1 MSAQQQLPF
10 SPPPPQAVAVR
21 PQQTGISAPSASGIR
36 PPATQ
41 EAGAVPA
48 PVWLQRL
55 SLAVLVIFCLY
66 LGLLIS
72 VLPWWHEMW
81 DHNPMLLQHP
91 AARAFLMQGW
101 VRGAVSGLGL
111 LDLWIGIS
119 ELIHYRDYRR

>member
-10 SPPPPQAVAVR
+10 GQPSTPAVAALSQKG
-21 PQQTGISAPSASGIR
+21 PTA
-36 PPATQ
+36 
-41 EAGAVPA
+41 EAGSTPA
-48 PVWLQRL
+48 PVWLQRM

-72 VLPWWHEMW
+72 VLPWWQEMW
-81 DHNPMLLQHP
+81 DRNPMLLQHP
-91 AARAFLMQGW
+91 AMRTFLMQGW

-119 ELIHYRDYRR
+119 ELINYRDYRK

>member
-10 SPPPPQAVAVR
+10 GQPPPQAATAL
-21 PQQTGISAPSASGIR
+21 PQSEAAGQT
-36 PPATQ
+36 PPT
-41 EAGAVPA
+41 EAGSTPA

-72 VLPWWHEMW
+72 VLPWWQEMW
-81 DHNPMLLQHP
+81 DRNPMLLQHP
-91 AARAFLMQGW
+91 ALRAFFMQGW

-111 LDLWIGIS
+111 LDLWIGFS
-119 ELIHYRDYRR
+119 ELIHYRDYRT